1 MMDRQMSEQKT
12 DLEPEEA
19 GRDLR
24 GKLIGRLAVAGTL
37 VAVLLGALAFFDHL
51 ASHDDDEDAVVY
63 SRPVPVAPK
72 KPVSQPV
79 TPTENLPEPPA
90 EKAVEAP
97 AAEKPAEK
105 PAEKVAEKPVE
116 ASPPAPAPAAQPVMP
131 REVMADPRGTQRPEK
146 RAAAPVAPVVQKP
159 APAVQPSAPLSA
171 TPKVPLDER
180 AIHETGS
187 VAPATRQPSARVIET
202 RQAPV
207 IPPSGLSRLFNG
219 FVLQAGVFNSPQR
232 AEELHAKLTLSGVPS
247 TLETRVQ
254 VGPFKTRQEAET
266 AQAKLRELGIDSVLV
281 APRR

>member
-12 DLEPEEA
+12 AMAPEAEPE
-19 GRDLR
+19 LR
-24 GKLIGRLAVAGTL
+24 GKLIGRLAVAGSL

-90 EKAVEAP
+90 EKVAEPPVAEK
-97 AAEKPAEK
+97 AADKPAEK
-105 PAEKVAEKPVE
+105 SVEKVAEVP
-116 ASPPAPAPAAQPVMP
+116 PPAPAPAAQPAVS
-131 REVMADPRGTQRPEK
+131 REVMAEPRGTQRPEK
-146 RAAAPVAPVVQKP
+146 RPVAPAPPIVQKP
-159 APAVQPSAPLSA
+159 ATAAQTPAAPPG
-171 TPKVPLDER
+171 TPKVHADER
-180 AIHETGS
+180 AVAET
-187 VAPATRQPSARVIET
+187 VPLAPAPRQPSARVIET

-254 VGPFKTRQEAET
+254 VGPFKTRQEAEA